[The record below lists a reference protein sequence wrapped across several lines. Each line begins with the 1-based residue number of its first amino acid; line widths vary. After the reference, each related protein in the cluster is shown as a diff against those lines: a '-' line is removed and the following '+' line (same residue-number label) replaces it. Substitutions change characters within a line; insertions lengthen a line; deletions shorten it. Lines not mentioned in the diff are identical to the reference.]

1 MIRLLQLVIAVA
13 VIALIIR
20 NLPGDREPSEAVASD
35 APQYVAE
42 GARWQRFD
50 DQGQLLMGATA
61 DTLQGFS
68 GGEKRF
74 TTLQIDQLGGED
86 VWQLQSPSG
95 HQAAEGEPLQL
106 QGPVTGTLQRPNQGE
121 ATLDAANVWVDRE
134 TQQLYSDDA
143 VTWTDGASEARA
155 KGFDGDWAGRSV
167 KLRGDVNVRF
177 ARPQQ

>member
-1 MIRLLQLVIAVA
+1 MTRLLQVLTALV
-13 VIALIIR
+13 VIVLIIR
-20 NLPGDREPSEAVASD
+20 NLPGDRDPGERVASD
-35 APQYVAE
+35 APQYVAD

-50 DQGQLLMGATA
+50 DQGQLLMAATA
-61 DTLQGFS
+61 ESLQGFS

-74 TTLQIDQLGGED
+74 TTLRIDQLGGDD

-95 HQAAEGEPLQL
+95 HQAAEGEPLRL
-106 QGPVTGTLQRPNQGE
+106 DGPVNGILQRPNQGT

-134 TQQLYSDDA
+134 KQQLYSDDA
-143 VTWTDGASEARA
+143 ITWTDGASEARA